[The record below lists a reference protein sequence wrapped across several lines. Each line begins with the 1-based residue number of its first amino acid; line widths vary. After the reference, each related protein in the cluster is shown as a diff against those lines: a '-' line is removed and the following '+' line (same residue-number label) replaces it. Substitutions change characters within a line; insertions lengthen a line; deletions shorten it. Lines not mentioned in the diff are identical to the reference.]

1 MNLQY
6 ALPSHIRT
14 AMGIPE
20 SEEIW
25 YAVPFDLTNQGVFT
39 QNSYVA
45 VTKKTLYVAEEGNLF
60 YRIALSDLRDV
71 RCETLVNNG
80 ILCVEEKKTDG
91 WKKIV
96 RFSMKHL
103 SRFAFLAKGIRLL
116 MKENFRRVISV
127 EYEKT
132 CPICGRALPGTRVCP
147 HCEGNRH
154 LTIARFA
161 HLCQGYKKQF
171 LIVTLMMGLASVTAL
186 AGPEVQKRFID
197 ETLRSGHGNLT
208 QVAEFVIVMAILT
221 ALTILIR
228 YYRNLWS
235 ANLGAGISKDVRA
248 MLYHKI
254 QILSLSFIQERRPG
268 DLMNRI
274 NRDTGMIRRFMEE
287 AFGNIFYYIM
297 LLCGAVIMMWR
308 ISWKLTLVSVVF
320 LPLALALSVA
330 WRKNIH
336 RRFHMQYQK
345 LDENNSA
352 LQDVLSGMRVVKSF
366 GKEWDESQKF
376 QKKTGEFAEIQEKNE
391 VFWASFYPLLTF
403 LMGMGIY
410 FVTWLGGLETLQSKM
425 TVGELMQFI
434 TCATMMYGPL
444 GWMTHLPR
452 MIVQMLTSLERI
464 YDVLD
469 EQPKIQDDKDPVDR
483 VIEGKVEF
491 KKVGFG
497 YKSYLPV
504 LDEINLSV
512 KPGEMIGIVGASGTG
527 KSTLINLLMHL
538 YEVDE
543 GEILID
549 GININRYRLSCY
561 HSQIGVVLQETF
573 LFSDTI
579 LNNLRFARPEASEEE
594 IIRAAKMANAH
605 DFICKMPNGY
615 NTYVGERGYNLSGG
629 ERQRIAIARAILTNP
644 RILILDEATASLDT
658 ESEFLIQTALNR
670 LTEGRTTF
678 AIAHRLSTLKDADRL
693 IVIDEHHIA
702 EMGSHEQLMQQKG
715 IYYQLVMAQLQ
726 MQNLERP
733 QEMAQ

>member
-6 ALPSHIRT
+6 TLPPHIRM

-25 YAVPFDLTNQGVFT
+25 YAVPFDITSQGMFT
-39 QNSYVA
+39 KDSYVA
-45 VTKKTLYVAEEGNLF
+45 VTEKELYVAEEGGQP
-60 YRIALSDLRDV
+60 YRIALSALQDV

-80 ILCVEEKKTDG
+80 ILCVVEKEKGYTRR
-91 WKKIV
+91 IA

-103 SRFAFLAKGIRLL
+103 SRFAFVAKGIRFL
-116 MKENFRRVISV
+116 MKGNTRKVISV
-127 EYEKT
+127 EYERT
-132 CPICGRALPGTRVCP
+132 CPVCGRALPGTRVCP
-147 HCEGNRH
+147 RCEGRH
-154 LTIARFA
+154 VTLMKFV
-161 HLCQGYKKQF
+161 HLCHGYQKRF
-171 LIVTLMMGLASVTAL
+171 IMVTLMMVLASAIAL

-197 ETLRSGHGNLT
+197 NTLQSGHGDFRQVLQFILT
-208 QVAEFVIVMAILT
+208 MGVITVLAILT
-221 ALTILIR
+221 R
-228 YYRNLWS
+228 YYRDLWS
-235 ANLGAGISKDVRA
+235 AQLGAGVSKDVRA

-254 QILSLSFIQERRPG
+254 QLLSLSFIQERRPG

-274 NRDTGMIRRFMEE
+274 NQDTNMIRKFMED
-287 AFGNIFYYIM
+287 AFGSIFYYIV
-297 LLCGAVIMMWR
+297 LLAGAVIMMCL
-308 ISWKLTLVSVVF
+308 ISWKLTLLSVVF
-320 LPLALALSVA
+320 LPLAVVLSVT
-330 WRKNIH
+330 WRKSIH

-366 GKEWDESQKF
+366 GKERYEADRFKRI
-376 QKKTGEFAEIQEKNE
+376 TGEFAKVQESNE
-391 VFWASFYPLLTF
+391 VFWASFYPILTF
-403 LMGMGIY
+403 IMGMGIY
-410 FVTWLGGLETLQSKM
+410 FVTWLGGFETLQGDM

-434 TCATMMYGPL
+434 TYATLMYGPL

-469 EQPKIQDDKDPVDR
+469 EQPKIQDIQNPVDR
-483 VIEGKVEF
+483 PIVGEVEF
-491 KKVGFG
+491 KQVGFG

-504 LDEINLSV
+504 LDDISLKV

-549 GININRYRLSCY
+549 GTNINQYRLSCY
-561 HSQIGVVLQETF
+561 HSQLGVVLQETF

-579 LNNLRFARPEASEEE
+579 LNNLRFARPDATEEE

-605 DFICKMPNGY
+605 DFICKTPNGY
-615 NTYVGERGYNLSGG
+615 NTYVGEKGYNLSGG

-702 EMGSHEQLMQQKG
+702 ETGTHEELLKKKG
-715 IYYQLVMAQLQ
+715 IYYRLVMAQLQ
-726 MQNLERP
+726 MQSLE
-733 QEMAQ
+733 EA